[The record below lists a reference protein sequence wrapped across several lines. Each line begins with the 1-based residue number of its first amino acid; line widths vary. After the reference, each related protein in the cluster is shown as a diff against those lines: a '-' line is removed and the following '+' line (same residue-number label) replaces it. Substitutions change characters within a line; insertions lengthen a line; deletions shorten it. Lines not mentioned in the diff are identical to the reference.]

1 MKKVLQAWL
10 ADNTVTV
17 DNKTDKILIL
27 KSRGTL
33 TLDDVIDEMLKQD
46 TGLRIET
53 LRHSIDLFLRILT
66 DLILNGYSVNT
77 GLFRAVAQLTGVV
90 EGGVW
95 NKEKNS
101 IYVSLTQDKALR
113 EAILETAVEIL
124 GEKPD
129 ILYIL
134 ETQDIKT
141 GRRDGTATA
150 GRILKVL
157 GNMLKKAGDDPAV
170 GITLTND
177 KGVVTTLEDEML
189 DTNTSKLLSI
199 LIPADLPTG
208 EYTLTV
214 TTQFSTGRYL
224 LKEPRSVST
233 TIWIG
238 GKPSGGGGE
247 EERPGEL

>member
-1 MKKVLQAWL
+1 MKKVLKAWL
-10 ADNTVTV
+10 ADNSVTT

-27 KSRGTL
+27 ESAGSL
-33 TLDDVIDEMLKQD
+33 TQQDIIDEMLKQD
-46 TGLRIET
+46 TGLRVET
-53 LRHSIDLFLRILT
+53 LRHSIDLYNRILM
-66 DLILNGYSVNT
+66 DLILTGYSVNT

-90 EGGVW
+90 EGGTW

-177 KGVVTTLEDEML
+177 KGVVTTLEDDML

-233 TIWIG
+233 QIWIG
-238 GKPSGGGGE
+238 GRPKEGD

>member
-1 MKKVLQAWL
+1 MKKVLQGWL
-10 ADNTVTV
+10 VDNTVTTE
-17 DNKTDKILIL
+17 NKNDKILIL
-27 KSRGTL
+27 KSAGNL

-53 LRHSIDLFLRILT
+53 LRHSITLYHRVLM
-66 DLILNGYSVNT
+66 DLILNGYSINT
-77 GLFRAVAQLTGVV
+77 GLFRAVAQFTGVI
-90 EGGVW
+90 ESGLW

-101 IYVSLTQDKALR
+101 IYVQLTQDKGLR
-113 EAILETAVEIL
+113 EAIAETIVSIL

-129 ILYIL
+129 IQYIL

-141 GRRDGTATA
+141 GLRDGTATA
-150 GRILKVL
+150 GRILKVV
-157 GNMLKKAGDDPAV
+157 GNMLKVAGDDPAV
-170 GITLTND
+170 GITLTD
-177 KGVVTTLEDEML
+177 PEGVVTTLEDDML
-189 DTNTSKLLSI
+189 DTNNPKLLSI
-199 LIPADLPTG
+199 LVPPEMKTG

-214 TTQFSTGRYL
+214 TTQFSRGSQL
-224 LKEPRSVST
+224 LKEPRSIST